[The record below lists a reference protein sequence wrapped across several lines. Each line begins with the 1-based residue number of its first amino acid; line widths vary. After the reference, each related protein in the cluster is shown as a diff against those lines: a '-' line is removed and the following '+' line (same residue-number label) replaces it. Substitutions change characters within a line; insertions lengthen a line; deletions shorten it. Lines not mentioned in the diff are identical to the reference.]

1 MGTTDWASG
10 TAPHRLAVALMLAV
24 RWWLSLTRGI
34 QPIVLAVRVAWL
46 H

>member
-1 MGTTDWASG
+1 MHDMSTRGAE
-10 TAPHRLAVALMLAV
+10 APGGSLMLAV
-24 RWWLSLTRGI
+24 RWWLSLTRGV